1 MLWGN
6 FLPMYTG
13 ILRPTLHLS
22 VSTGFVPYN
31 AGRFLWMERRFL
43 LKKSVRGFFLALFR
57 GSLILTA
64 LDRLSHTIYRSFAN
78 GFFGWLFTGYPEN
91 ASFALAERFRGL
103 GRFFAALRSAFNRAV
118 ENSLCVLLIE
128 GIMRR
133 FLRCRVRVFG
143 VFAVSFGAYTACAS
157 LVRILMRDGVISLAD
172 SPELY
177 FALFIVVLS
186 IPLIISKTTLADA
199 LCGSYTGRA
208 VLAILGYRPEQVMLA
223 GEGLVVSRLNVAF
236 LCGLV
241 MGVLTYSV
249 SPVLLVLGLCGIVF
263 AYLILCKP
271 EIGVMTLCFA
281 MPFLPTMAL
290 AALVIYVFLCF
301 SLKVFRGKRIIRWE
315 PLDVM
320 VAAFAVVLFCGGTVS
335 FSSASL
341 KPALLFVCFLAAYFE
356 AVWLLRDREW
366 VVRCSVAAV
375 VSAALV
381 SLYGVYQYVTGSSV
395 MAEAWVDSEMFASI
409 SGRAVSTLENPNMLG
424 EYLIL
429 LIPLAVGMFIGYGEG
444 LRRIPAL
451 FCVGCMGVC
460 LLMTWSRGAW
470 LGLIGA
476 ALLFL
481 FIWHRRAVWL
491 IFAGIASIP
500 VLPYILP
507 ASIIGRFTSIGNLGD
522 SSTSYRMYIWRAS
535 CEMIRDYG
543 WTGIGIGEGAWDKV
557 YPMYAYLGVE
567 TAPHSHNLFL
577 QIWLETGIGGLLI
590 FVAVLFLMVQSVFTL
605 YRRLYTAREVH
616 CPSTMEDTAGDSTA
630 ERNRQDMRN
639 RAQIRIFSAS
649 LLCGIFA
656 VLIQGMTDYAWYN
669 YRVYLMFWL
678 VIGLTAASVRSA
690 ETYINN
696 DVIESADS
704 ASVDL
709 PCRKKGVVRPVSGTK
724 RGGNRT

>member
-1 MLWGN
+1 
-6 FLPMYTG
+6 
-13 ILRPTLHLS
+13 
-22 VSTGFVPYN
+22 
-31 AGRFLWMERRFL
+31 MERRSL
-43 LKKSVRGFFLALFR
+43 LKKTVRGFFLSLFR
-57 GSLILTA
+57 GSLILTS

-78 GFFGWLFTGYPEN
+78 GFFGWLFTGYPGN
-91 ASFALAERFRGL
+91 AASAIGGWFRRIPL
-103 GRFFAALRSAFNRAV
+103 GRLFGSLRGAFNRSV
-118 ENSLCVLLIE
+118 ENSLCVLLVE

-133 FLRCRVRVFG
+133 FLRCRMRVFG
-143 VFAVSFGAYTACAS
+143 VFTVSFGAYTACAS
-157 LVRILMRDGVISLAD
+157 LVRILMRDGVISLSD

-177 FALFIVVLS
+177 FALFIVILS
-186 IPLIISKTTLADA
+186 IPLIISKVTLAEA
-199 LCGSYTGRA
+199 LCTSYAGRA
-208 VLAILGYRPEQVMLA
+208 ILSVFGYRPEQVMLA

-241 MGVLTYSV
+241 TGVLTYSI
-249 SPVLLVLGLCGIVF
+249 SPVLLFLGLAGLVF
-263 AYLILCKP
+263 AYLVLCKP
-271 EIGVMTLCFA
+271 EIGVMALCFA
-281 MPFLPTMAL
+281 MPFLPTMVL

-301 SLKVFRGKRIIRWE
+301 ALKVFRGKRIIRWE
-315 PLDVM
+315 AVDVM
-320 VAAFAVVLFCGGTVS
+320 VAAFAVVLFGGGVVS
-335 FSSASL
+335 FSAASL

-366 VVRCSVAAV
+366 VVRCSVASV
-375 VSAALV
+375 VSATLV

-395 MAEAWVDSEMFASI
+395 MAEAWVDSEMFTSI

-429 LIPLAVGMFIGYGEG
+429 LIPLAVGMFVGYGEG
-444 LRRIPAL
+444 LRKIPAL
-451 FCVGCMGVC
+451 FCLGCMGVC

-481 FIWHRRAVWL
+481 FLWHRRAVWL
-491 IFAGIASIP
+491 IFAGVASIP
-500 VLPYILP
+500 ILPYILP

-590 FVAVLFLMVQSVFTL
+590 FAAVLFLLLQAVFTL

-616 CPSTMEDTAGDSTA
+616 CPATMEDTAGDSTA

-639 RAQIRIFSAS
+639 RAQIRIFSSS
-649 LLCGIFA
+649 LVCGLFA

-678 VIGLTAASVRSA
+678 IVGLTSASVRSA

-696 DVIESADS
+696 DVTCEPDS
-704 ASVDL
+704 ASLDL
-709 PCRKKGVVRPVSGTK
+709 PCRKKGTVR
-724 RGGNRT
+724 R